1 MYAAYYLKSE
11 RSGNPSDARCFL
23 HRRSCGH
30 CLHHHGDHPAGRD
43 AHPGGRTRQGLCMA
57 FAASAPCRGRDGRR
71 EGAPMTHES
80 SRRPPKTSGSSSMR
94 GGRRAGSVLRPRGGW
109 AWRVQPCHAILLSRH
124 RCRVWSADH
133 GRCCF
138 ERGHDGAHHGRSGR
152 AFGPKRDLPALLWDG
167 VKAHNSLEDMVDSW
181 RVVRNERPAD
191 VD

>member
-1 MYAAYYLKSE
+1 
-11 RSGNPSDARCFL
+11 
-23 HRRSCGH
+23 
-30 CLHHHGDHPAGRD
+30 
-43 AHPGGRTRQGLCMA
+43 
-57 FAASAPCRGRDGRR
+57 
-71 EGAPMTHES
+71 MTHES